1 MTLLD
6 RLNDDMKQA
15 LKNKEKDRLTVI
27 RMVKAAIQNEAIN
40 NRKDLSEEEEIQ
52 ILMREVKQRKE
63 SLQEFNRANR
73 EDLVE
78 KVENELDILSVYL
91 PEQLSDG
98 ELEKIIIETIQELGA
113 LSKKDIGKVM
123 KAVMPK
129 IKGKADGSKVNKL
142 VMNHLQ

>member
-1 MTLLD
+1 
-6 RLNDDMKQA
+6 MKQA

>member
-1 MTLLD
+1 
-6 RLNDDMKQA
+6 MKQA

-78 KVENELDILSVYL
+78 KVENALDILSVYL
-91 PEQLSDG
+91 PEQLSDC
-98 ELEKIIIETIQELGA
+98 ELEKIIIETIQELGS

>member
-1 MTLLD
+1 VTLLD

>member
-40 NRKDLSEEEEIQ
+40 KRKDLSEEEEIQ